1 MEKARAPSPS
11 FDTYRP
17 STAALADIPADY
29 LAIYLRDHHA
39 AGCGGTA
46 LAQSS
51 YSKAVQK
58 ACAADYHAHCSEYG
72 LESAALRTCMDRNG
86 RSLSKTCVQALV
98 AAGEVSQAEVDRR
111 KKLGR

>member
-1 MEKARAPSPS
+1 MKILNQLLLASIVLTFSVGSA
-11 FDTYRP
+11 
-17 STAALADIPADY
+17 TAQ
-29 LAIYLRDHHA
+29 H
-39 AGCGGTA
+39 T
-46 LAQSS
+46 

-72 LESAALRTCMDRNG
+72 LESSALRTCMDRNG
-86 RSLSKTCVQALV
+86 RSLSQTCVQALV

>member
-1 MEKARAPSPS
+1 MKNTGFGLPIAFA
-11 FDTYRP
+11 F
-17 STAALADIPADY
+17 IVF
-29 LAIYLRDHHA
+29 
-39 AGCGGTA
+39 CGGTA

-86 RSLSKTCVQALV
+86 RSLSQTCVQALV

-111 KKLGR
+111 KKSGR

>member
-1 MEKARAPSPS
+1 MKNTGFGLPIAFA
-11 FDTYRP
+11 FV
-17 STAALADIPADY
+17 IF
-29 LAIYLRDHHA
+29 
-39 AGCGGTA
+39 CGSTA
-46 LAQSS
+46 LAQSP

-86 RSLSKTCVQALV
+86 RSLSQTCVQALV
-98 AAGEVSQAEVDRR
+98 AAGEVSRAEVDRR

>member
-1 MEKARAPSPS
+1 MKNTGFRLP
-11 FDTYRP
+11 
-17 STAALADIPADY
+17 I
-29 LAIYLRDHHA
+29 AIA
-39 AGCGGTA
+39 FVMCCCGTA

-58 ACAADYHAHCSEYG
+58 ACAADYHAHCGEYG

-111 KKLGR
+111 KKSGR

>member
-1 MEKARAPSPS
+1 MKN
-11 FDTYRP
+11 
-17 STAALADIPADY
+17 TAFGLSIVFAFVI
-29 LAIYLRDHHA
+29 
-39 AGCGGTA
+39 CCSGTA
-46 LAQSS
+46 LAGSA

-86 RSLSKTCVQALV
+86 RSLSQTCVRALV